1 MRKPYRINPSRAF
14 DNSRRA
20 LGLTLFLLASHCAVA
35 DEYHYINMLIGDR
48 PAGLGGAYVAVADDP
63 AGLFYNPAGIV
74 EAGRANLSAS
84 MNAYN
89 MSRTE
94 YKNVLGGKHDWIRT
108 SAGLKPNFFGI
119 TQPLGPGTFGISYA
133 VTDSIV
139 EDQDQTFPDIP
150 AAGNRFTINYHSN
163 DSSYNVGPS
172 YAIRITPRWSIGL
185 TVYGYARNREESLN
199 QQFTLKD
206 RRQDAN
212 GNPLDKDG
220 KVIAINPDGTPTD
233 PSTSFVEDDT
243 YHWVNS
249 YSQVDEYGVRPV
261 LGLMWSPTDKVTLG
275 ASLSKIKLFTAHLFS
290 QDSCATNDRGDGK
303 TTACPLNTF
312 VQQKI
317 EANYDREFPL
327 IANGGIAYFP
337 SSTLLFSTAV
347 WLYEPQ
353 YGQRKPTWNAA
364 IGTEYYVSP
373 EYAVRLGAFTN
384 HSNTPQFSDALTDQ
398 REHIDLYGGSFS
410 LSHFTRTSALTVGA
424 VASTGTGK
432 AQIFDGTTATQAMRI
447 YGLTLFIS
455 ASHTL

>member
-1 MRKPYRINPSRAF
+1 MRKPYRINSNQVF
-14 DNSRRA
+14 NDTRRA
-20 LGLTLFLLASHCAVA
+20 LGLTLFLLASHGAVA
-35 DEYHYINMLIGDR
+35 DEYHYANILIGDR

-150 AAGNRFTINYHSN
+150 VAGNNFTINYHN
-163 DSSYNVGPS
+163 DDSSYNIGPS
-172 YAIRITPRWSIGL
+172 YAVRINRHWSIGL
-185 TVYGYARNREESLN
+185 TLYGFARNREASIN
-199 QQFTLKD
+199 QQAILTD
-206 RRQDAN
+206 RREDAN
-212 GNPLDKDG
+212 HNAIDKDG
-220 KVIAINPDGTPTD
+220 HVIALNSDGSQTD
-233 PSTSFVEDDT
+233 PSQAIIYDNT

-249 YSQVDEYGVRPV
+249 YSQFDEYGIRPV
-261 LGLMWSPTDKVTLG
+261 LGLMWSPAEKVTLG
-275 ASLSKIKLFTAHLFS
+275 ASLSQTMLATAHRFQ
-290 QDSCATNDRGDGK
+290 QDTCVTTDRNG
-303 TTACPLNTF
+303 TSEACPLGQF
-312 VQQKI
+312 AHQRL
-317 EANYDREFPL
+317 EENYKREFPL
-327 IANGGIAYFP
+327 TANGGIAYFP
-337 SSTLLFSTAV
+337 SANLLLTSAV

-353 YGQRKPTWNAA
+353 YGQRWPTWNAA
-364 IGTEYYVSP
+364 VGTEYYVSP
-373 EYAVRLGAFTN
+373 EYAVRLGMFTN
-384 HSNTPQFSDALTDQ
+384 HASTPQLSSEMTDQ
-398 REHIDLYGGSFS
+398 LEHIDLYGGSFS

-424 VASTGTGK
+424 VASAGTGK
-432 AQIFDGTTATQAMRI
+432 AQIFEGTTAIQAMRT